1 MVRSEIRHVPD
12 RLAMLT
18 RGQVCRCARP
28 ALRCVVS
35 GVVLLACNLG
45 PPAAPIQPRAESAG
59 TSNVEIVSCVD
70 LPRDDPSS
78 HNLSG
83 IAWDSVEHLL
93 YAISD
98 RERQITVLRPRPG
111 FTGYDAQP
119 PIPLD
124 IDVEPWDGEALAI
137 AGDRFLVVANET
149 KQAVFSVDRSG
160 HGAVPVA
167 LPPYP
172 GIRNNLGFEGLGY
185 IASAEG
191 QYVFVVN
198 EEALEGDGPTST
210 FAHGTTVRILR
221 HPVAGGDDVEIAYLT
236 EPVFA
241 DGVQGENG
249 GSDLA
254 PLTPDR
260 VLVLE
265 RAYVRGA
272 GNAIRIYEVDLRATQ
287 NIIML
292 GDARAVVP
300 VAKRL
305 VLDLALIPDERC
317 APPPQSQRRRSLENY
332 EGLALGPTL
341 DDGRRLIFLV
351 SDDNAS
357 AGQVPRLVAV
367 ALTPSTL

>member
-1 MVRSEIRHVPD
+1 MKLLPGVGW
-12 RLAMLT
+12 L
-18 RGQVCRCARP
+18 
-28 ALRCVVS
+28 S
-35 GVVLLACNLG
+35 GMVLLGCNFG
-45 PPAAPIQPRAESAG
+45 PPVAPIPRRAESAAAL
-59 TSNVEIVSCVD
+59 SAEIVACVD

-83 IAWDSVEHLL
+83 IAWDDAEHLL

-98 RERQITVLRPRPG
+98 RDRQISVLRPRAG
-111 FTGYDAQP
+111 FTGYDARP
-119 PIPLD
+119 PIALD

-160 HGAVPVA
+160 RGAVPVP
-167 LPPYP
+167 LPRYP

-185 IASAEG
+185 IASARD
-191 QYVFVVN
+191 QYIFAVN
-198 EEALEGDGPTST
+198 EQALEGDGPTST
-210 FAHGTTVRILR
+210 FEHGTVVRILR
-221 HPVAGGDDVEIAYLT
+221 HSLAGDDDVEIAYRT

-241 DGVQGENG
+241 DGVRGENG
-249 GSDLA
+249 VSDLA

-272 GNAIRIYEVDLRATQ
+272 GNAVRIYDVDLRAAP
-287 NIIML
+287 NVIAL
-292 GDARAVVP
+292 VDARMATP

-305 VLDLALIPDERC
+305 VLDLALVPDGPC
-317 APPPQSQRRRSLENY
+317 APPPQSQRSRALENY

-351 SDDNAS
+351 SDDNDLAS
-357 AGQVPRLVAV
+357 QVARLI
-367 ALTPSTL
+367 ALALPTGAL

>member
-1 MVRSEIRHVPD
+1 MKLLSGLGWLLGMVLP
-12 RLAMLT
+12 
-18 RGQVCRCARP
+18 
-28 ALRCVVS
+28 
-35 GVVLLACNLG
+35 ACNFG
-45 PPAAPIQPRAESAG
+45 PPAISPRAESAAARA
-59 TSNVEIVSCVD
+59 EIVSCID

-83 IAWDSVEHLL
+83 IVWDSAEQLL

-98 RERQITVLRPRPG
+98 RDKQITVLRPRPG
-111 FTGYDAQP
+111 FAGYDAQP

-137 AGDRFLVVANET
+137 AGDRFLIVANET
-149 KQAVFSVDRSG
+149 QQAVFSVDRSG
-160 HGAVPVA
+160 HGAVRVA

-185 IASAEG
+185 IASARG
-191 QYVFVVN
+191 PYVFAVN

-210 FAHGTTVRILR
+210 FEHGTVVRILR
-221 HPVAGGDDVEIAYLT
+221 HPLAGGDDVEVAYRT

-241 DGVQGENG
+241 DGAPGENG
-249 GSDLA
+249 VSDLA

-260 VLVLE
+260 LLVLE

-272 GNAIRIYEVDLRATQ
+272 GNAIRIYDVDLRTAP
-287 NIIML
+287 NVIML
-292 GDARAVVP
+292 ADARAAAP

-305 VLDLALIPDERC
+305 VLDLALVPDERC
-317 APPPQSQRRRSLENY
+317 VPPPQSQRSRALENY
-332 EGLALGPTL
+332 EGMALGPAL

-351 SDDNAS
+351 SDDNDS
-357 AGQVPRLVAV
+357 ARQVARLI
-367 ALTPSTL
+367 ALALPPGAL